1 MVSLFSEQERY
12 NSLVEAL
19 PMPTALYVGEDM
31 VVSAANQAMLDLW
44 GKPASVI
51 GTKLMDALPELEG
64 QPFFA
69 ILSHVFRS
77 GETYHSKE
85 SPADLVVNGIL
96 QTFYFTFTYKPI
108 KNEQGEIFAI
118 INTAADLTELVNA
131 KKQIIE
137 TQQRLSF
144 ALSSAE
150 IGTWDLDPIHEQVI
164 WDEKCKTIFGFHQD
178 EIIKYETILSSIHPK
193 DVELVR
199 DAMTNAINGRNDG
212 LYDVKCRTTS
222 QVNGQFRWVHCKG
235 KAYFNEGNVAYRFS
249 GTIQDI
255 THDVR
260 ARQREHQ
267 LLTLINQNA
276 DHMTITTMEG
286 KVIYMNESSRKMLGV
301 ALDADVSKFNA
312 KDFYTPQELD
322 RVQNHIIKE
331 IDEVKGWTGHISLL
345 NYQTKESIPCMVSY
359 LLIKD
364 LETGEVIGRGATAR
378 DLRPEIKVKADLQK
392 LAAIIGISEDFCNYC
407 DIAGNIHYIN
417 PSGIALIGIQEDQIQ
432 NYSLFDYHSESS
444 NEKIKN
450 EIFPILFTDGKWS
463 GELELIHQATKEI
476 IPIHKQFY
484 MIREEFTNTPVA
496 IAAIARDLRPEL
508 NVRQVL
514 ADKNLA
520 LQNAVQE
527 LEFLANSVPPVVW
540 SSKPDG
546 HLDYI
551 NKRWF
556 DQTGKSDEET
566 LGSRWIENVHPD
578 DVLHA
583 IRTWNSSLQ
592 TGNPYEIEFRS
603 LDKFGIYRWYLVR
616 AIPLKDSDGN
626 IIKWYGTNTDI
637 HHQKE
642 LEKQKDD
649 FLGIASHELK
659 TPVTSLKAYAQVV
672 ESIFKRSG
680 DFKNADLL
688 GRMNKQVDRLS
699 NLINDLLDVTK
710 INSGRLQF
718 NETEFDFNEI
728 MEEVIEDVQ
737 RTSFKHLIQAELGF
751 KRNIVGDR
759 DRICQVVTNLLT
771 NAVKYSPDAN
781 EVVINTLDLGDRVQ
795 VSVKDYGIGISSDL
809 KDHVFEQFY
818 RVSGD
823 KEHTFPG
830 LGLGLYISSEIVK
843 RLGGK
848 IWVDSIEGE
857 GSTFCFSIPV
867 NK

>member
-12 NSLVEAL
+12 NSLVEAS
-19 PMPTALYVGEDM
+19 PMPTAIYVGEDM

-44 GKPASVI
+44 GKPASI
-51 GTKLMDALPELEG
+51 LGTKLMDALPELEG
-64 QPFFA
+64 QPFFE

-77 GETYHSKE
+77 GETYHTKE
-85 SPADLVVNGIL
+85 SPADLVVDGIL

-108 KNEQGEIFAI
+108 KNDQGEIFAI
-118 INTAADLTELVNA
+118 INTAAHLTELVNA

-150 IGTWDLDPIHEQVI
+150 IGTWDLDPIHEHI
-164 WDEKCKTIFGFHQD
+164 ILDEKCKAIYGFPQD
-178 EIIKYETILSSIHPK
+178 ATIKYGTILSCIHPM

-199 DAMTNAINGRNDG
+199 DAMANAINGYNG
-212 LYDVKCRTTS
+212 GQYDIKHRTNS
-222 QVNGQFRWVHCKG
+222 QVNGQIRWVHCKG
-235 KAYFNEGNVAYRFS
+235 KAYFNEDNIAYRFS
-249 GTIQDI
+249 GIVQDI
-255 THDVR
+255 TADVK

-276 DHMTITTMEG
+276 DHMTIATLEG
-286 KVIYMNESSRKMLGV
+286 KVIYMNEASRKMLGIP
-301 ALDADVSKFNA
+301 LDADVREFSA
-312 KDFYTPQELD
+312 KDFYTPQELN

-331 IDEVKGWTGHISLL
+331 IDEVKGWTGHITLL
-345 NYQTKESIPCMVSY
+345 NYQTKENIPCMVNY

-392 LAAIIGISEDFCNYC
+392 LAAIIGSSEDFCNYC
-407 DIAGNIHYIN
+407 DIDGHIQYIN
-417 PSGIALIGIQEDQIQ
+417 PSGIALIGVNENQIRS
-432 NYSLFDYHSESS
+432 YSLFDYHSESS

-463 GELELIHQATKEI
+463 GELELIHQVTKEI

-508 NVRQVL
+508 NIRQTL

-520 LQNAVQE
+520 MQNAVQE

-546 HLDYI
+546 YLDYI

-556 DQTGKSDEET
+556 EQTGKSDEET
-566 LGSRWIENVHPD
+566 LGSRWVENVHPD
-578 DVLHA
+578 DVHHA
-583 IRTWNSSLQ
+583 IKTWNSSLQ

-603 LDKFGIYRWYLVR
+603 LDKFGTYRWYLVR
-616 AIPLKDSDGN
+616 AIPLNDSDGN

-672 ESIFKRSG
+672 ESMFKRSG

-718 NETEFDFNEI
+718 NETEFDFNE
-728 MEEVIEDVQ
+728 MVEEVIEDVQ
-737 RTSFKHLIQAELGF
+737 RTSFKHLIHPELSF
-751 KRNIVGDR
+751 KKKIVGDR

-795 VSVKDYGIGISSDL
+795 VSVRDYGIGISPDL

-818 RVSGD
+818 RISGD
-823 KEHTFPG
+823 KRHTFPG

-843 RLGGK
+843 RFGGK
-848 IWVDSIEGE
+848 IWVDSVEGK

-867 NK
+867 NQ